1 MAQNFVCADRDQVF
15 WLPLSLREWL
25 PRDHLAWWV
34 IDAVAGMDLMAFYSR
49 FALTV
54 TAARPMIRRSWWRC
68 CSTPTRSGSGR
79 PVASSAGVWRMSR
92 FGCWL
97 GTWRRIT

>member
-1 MAQNFVCADRDQVF
+1 MAQTFVCADRDRVF
-15 WLPLSLREWL
+15 LLPSSLREWL

-34 IDAVAGMDLMAFYSR
+34 IDAVAEMDLMAFYSR
-49 FALTV
+49 FRADGHGRRAYDPAVLV
-54 TAARPMIRRSWWRC
+54 VVLLYAYVVGERSARRIERGC
-68 CSTPTRSGSGR
+68 VED
-79 PVASSAGVWRMSR
+79 VA

>member
-15 WLPLSLREWL
+15 LLPPSLREWL

-34 IDAVAGMDLMAFYSR
+34 IDAVAEMNLTAFYSR
-49 FALTV
+49 YRAD
-54 TAARPMIRRSWWRC
+54 
-68 CSTPTRSGSGR
+68 GHGR
-79 PVASSAGVWRMSR
+79 PAYDPAVLVAVLLYAYAVGERSARRIERRCVEDVA